1 MRAGATGFAR
11 RRAVALLGTLC
22 IAATACIVGVTGCTK
37 TTSAP
42 TIGERHPWTH
52 PRELII
58 GSAGEE
64 PDNLNE
70 MFAHSDATD
79 QIANLIDEP
88 LFRYDPN
95 GEYLPAAVREVPT
108 LRNGGISRDGKTIV
122 LHFRPRM
129 RWSDGA
135 PYDARDFV
143 FTWHAVMN
151 PRNNT
156 KLRAG
161 WDEIASI
168 GLSADHLTAT
178 VHLKQVYASI
188 LGIWAYGGAGYPP
201 LPAHLLQNLPDL
213 NRAPYN
219 TKPISSGPFVLTRW
233 NHGSSLEF
241 APNPYYWR
249 GKPGLDRIVYSIVPN
264 ADTLFNQLAT
274 HEVDVYESIPDNQI
288 ARLAGLQGY
297 TVTKRLSAN
306 YRRLAFNTAKPVLA
320 DVRVR
325 RAIAEAIDWDR
336 MNRTIYHGYNVRAV
350 SDILPTSWAAPAGIA
365 PYPYDLAGAK
375 RLLDAAGLANDA
387 ERRADARRRPARVL
401 RLDDALEAR
410 ERAGRA
416 ADAAAARGRRRAAR
430 DQELPNQPAVRAERS
445 DLQRPVR
452 QRVHDRHERA
462 GSRQRRAVERQV
474 HPAARREHVV
484 AERSGAHPHQP
495 RSAADVRPG
504 EAQSALSGRGAARP
518 RSWFPPSI
526 LYWQTSFSAVNSDLK
541 NWKPASYIS
550 NYWNCWEWTI

>member
-1 MRAGATGFAR
+1 MTTVPRCAR
-11 RRAVALLGTLC
+11 RRAAAVAGALC
-22 IAATACIVGVTGCTK
+22 IAATACLLGAAGCTK
-37 TTSAP
+37 ATTTAP
-42 TIGERHPWTH
+42 AAGGRHPWTRPH
-52 PRELII
+52 ELVI

-95 GEYLPAAVREVPT
+95 GEYLPAAASQVPT
-108 LRNGGISRDGKTIV
+108 LENGGISRDGKTIV

-143 FTWHAVMN
+143 FTWQAVMN

-161 WDEIASI
+161 WDQIASI

-188 LGIWAYGGAGYPP
+188 LGIWAYGGAAYPP
-201 LPAHLLQNLPDL
+201 LPAHLLQNLPDI

-219 TKPISSGPFVLTRW
+219 TKPVSSGPFVLTRW

-249 GKPGLDRIVYSIVPN
+249 GKPGLDKIVYSIVPN
-264 ADTLFNQLAT
+264 ADTLFNELAT
-274 HEVDVYESIPDNQI
+274 HEVDVFESVPDNQI
-288 ARLAGLQGY
+288 PRLGGLQGY
-297 TVTKRLSAN
+297 TVTRRLSAN
-306 YRRLAFNTAKPVLA
+306 YRRLEFNTAKPVLA
-320 DVRVR
+320 DLRVR

-350 SDILPTSWAAPAGIA
+350 SDVLPTSWAAPAGIA
-365 PYPYDLAGAK
+365 PYPYDVAAAK
-375 RLLDAAGLANDA
+375 RLLDAAGWRATASGARVRDGVPLAFSVSTTTSKAANIQAELQMQQQLAGIGVQLEIKNYQTSLLFAQNGPIYTGRFDSEFTIDTNAPDPDNEGLWSGKFIPPHGANTSWLNDPVLTRTSHDA
-387 ERRADARRRPARVL
+387 LLTFDRARRK
-401 RLDDALEAR
+401 ALYQEEA
-410 ERAGRA
+410 
-416 ADAAAARGRRRAAR
+416 
-430 DQELPNQPAVRAERS
+430 L
-445 DLQRPVR
+445 
-452 QRVHDRHERA
+452 RVH
-462 GSRQRRAVERQV
+462 QLV
-474 HPAARREHVV
+474 PA
-484 AERSGAHPHQP
+484 
-495 RSAADVRPG
+495 
-504 EAQSALSGRGAARP
+504 
-518 RSWFPPSI
+518 I
-526 LYWQTSFSAVNSDLK
+526 YLYWQNSFSAVNSDLK